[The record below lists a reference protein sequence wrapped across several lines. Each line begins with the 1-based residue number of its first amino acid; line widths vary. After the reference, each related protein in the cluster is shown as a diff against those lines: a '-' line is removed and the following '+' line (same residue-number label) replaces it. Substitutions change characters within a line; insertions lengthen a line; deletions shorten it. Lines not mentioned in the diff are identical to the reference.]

1 MKELIKMYDYKEKRI
16 PGGSSYADALY
27 RFGASPEDY
36 ARRMTER
43 IIEKE
48 WGEDAPYRYFGAEAF
63 FIISENDVPVIIKD
77 YAFVEIHR
85 CTAVHSFENWVQE
98 LVKKG

>member
-1 MKELIKMYDYKEKRI
+1 MKEGNEMYDYKEKRI
-16 PGGSSYADALY
+16 RGGSSYADAMY
-27 RFGASPEDY
+27 RFGASPEHY

-48 WGEDAPYRYFGAEAF
+48 WGIESPFRYFGSEGF

-77 YAFVEIHR
+77 YEFVEIHR

>member
-1 MKELIKMYDYKEKRI
+1 MYDYKENRVH
-16 PGGSSYADALY
+16 GGSSYADALY

-48 WGEDAPYRYFGAEAF
+48 WGEDSPYRYFGAEAF
-63 FIISENDVPVIIKD
+63 FIISENDVPVITKD
-77 YAFVEIHR
+77 NAFVVDNR
-85 CTAVHSFENWVQE
+85 GTAVQSFENWVQE